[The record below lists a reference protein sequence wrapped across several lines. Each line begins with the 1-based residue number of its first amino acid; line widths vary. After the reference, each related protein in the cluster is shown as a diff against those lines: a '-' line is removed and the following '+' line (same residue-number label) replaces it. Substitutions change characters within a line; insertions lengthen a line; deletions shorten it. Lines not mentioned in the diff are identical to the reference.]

1 LSKKTRLVATDQF
14 VQELRNARRV
24 FQVRLMCRD
33 ERRRET
39 FLAHHN
45 GDTRVKQRLSGK
57 RIIITGAIDNIG
69 KAAVVAFLEEGAKVV
84 IGDIDAV
91 RGAEVAAEVGT
102 NAKFITVDVTQEQS
116 VAAFIDAGASWLG
129 GLDVLAQNAGVMTS
143 GDITNLNAAAFDRV
157 FAVNVR
163 GLFFGAKYAVPHL
176 RRAGGGSIINTA
188 SLAGKRGQPG
198 LTVYSASKG
207 AVIAFGT
214 TLALEL
220 APSKIRV
227 NTICPGWV
235 DTAFNDP
242 IVGFMGGR
250 ATQDDKVA
258 TFVPLGRQGKPTEIA
273 PLFVFLASDES
284 SYVNAQALLA
294 DGGAFNS

>member
-1 LSKKTRLVATDQF
+1 MHPG
-14 VQELRNARRV
+14 ARRPAQAPV
-24 FQVRLMCRD
+24 WRGII
-33 ERRRET
+33 
-39 FLAHHN
+39 AHNN
-45 GDTRVKQRLSGK
+45 GDGRVKQRLSGK
-57 RIIITGAIDNIG
+57 RIIITGAVNNIG

-84 IGDIDAV
+84 IGDIDAE
-91 RGAEVAAEVGT
+91 RGATAAAELGPNVRFV
-102 NAKFITVDVTQEQS
+102 AVDVSREES
-116 VAAFIDAGASWLG
+116 VVAFIDAGAQWLG

-143 GDITNLNAAAFDRV
+143 GDITNLDAAAFDRV

-176 RRAGGGSIINTA
+176 RKSGGGSIINTA

-220 APSKIRV
+220 APSNIRV

-258 TFVPLGRQGKPTEIA
+258 TFVSLGRQGTPAEIA